1 MHNQGSD
8 IGSQAQ
14 RALGLRFWC
23 PCLNNFLTKGSAFS
37 FCTGV
42 LKIMGVA
49 GPAKKSHSKVENDI
63 EEELTVP
70 EMMAFLVKKM
80 FLLNSV
86 YHGSLEELRFTFP
99 PSKSLFN
106 VLLHNSNCLL
116 LPQPHLCSY

>member
-23 PCLNNFLTKGSAFS
+23 PCLSNFLTKDSVFS

-42 LKIMGVA
+42 LKIMGVV

-70 EMMAFLVKKM
+70 EMMAFLVKK
-80 FLLNSV
+80 
-86 YHGSLEELRFTFP
+86 
-99 PSKSLFN
+99 KSF
-106 VLLHNSNCLL
+106 
-116 LPQPHLCSY
+116 Y